1 MSSRCT
7 EPPMSSVSDFD
18 PVTTILSMICPDP
31 ASTTAAVSAMAVGLD
46 NPAISN
52 AQQLTL
58 ILVGIGPVILSI
70 RIDVP
75 TNDNHY
81 HLQRADCA
89 ANER

>member
-1 MSSRCT
+1 
-7 EPPMSSVSDFD
+7 
-18 PVTTILSMICPDP
+18 
-31 ASTTAAVSAMAVGLD
+31 MAVGLD